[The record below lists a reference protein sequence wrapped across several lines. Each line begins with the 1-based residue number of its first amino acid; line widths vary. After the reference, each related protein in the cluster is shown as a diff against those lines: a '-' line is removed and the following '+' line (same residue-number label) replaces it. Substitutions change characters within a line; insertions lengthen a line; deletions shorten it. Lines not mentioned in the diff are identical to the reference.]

1 MMFTS
6 IALSSRHAH
15 VNACIRS
22 QITFVGGQEV
32 AFEEIVLLYTKG
44 RGDEEGEDGCLQ
56 MQAYTKIPIPDL
68 KVGLGT
74 GK

>member
-1 MMFTS
+1 M
-6 IALSSRHAH
+6 
-15 VNACIRS
+15 
-22 QITFVGGQEV
+22 

-44 RGDEEGEDGCLQ
+44 GGGEGGEDGCLQ

-74 GK
+74 RVGKMHFFLFIPMGWCHSVCGHVPKCG